1 MLVTPSKTASPMFS
15 RLIAAIFTRFTAP
28 SADVLQPTELCA
40 LMTAAGH
47 SSLDFPA
54 LQLPTTSPSNLQN
67 LDGFLANWYRS
78 LGLDHRTATRT
89 FVAQPAPVPPHGGR
103 IRMRDQFSA

>member
-15 RLIAAIFTRFTAP
+15 RLIAAIFTRFAAP

-54 LQLPTTSPSNLQN
+54 LEIPATSPANLQN

-78 LGLDHRTATRT
+78 LGLDYRTATRT
-89 FVAQPAPVPPHGGR
+89 FAAQPPPVQPHTGR
-103 IRMRDQFSA
+103 VGMFDKFST